1 MCWDK
6 DLWEWNAHRLN
17 TWAGTFYISKTF
29 LKNMRFFSFVKQL
42 TVLPLTFLSKKAS
55 GACPTALTGLLHPA
69 PLGTLYACV
78 WTPQNISLYM
88 WPLLGCKN
96 EQASIVVCH
105 QGTSRKR
112 LTQTLEDRKFGLL
125 GTQRLVEGGCRLRMG
140 RWGWNVSLDPWIPP
154 PAGWDVIRGAPSF
167 IIPHPQLTS
176 IQVLGARWSHVPR
189 LNLPRVLGKQ
199 MSSFHSLP
207 WERQWRVE
215 NGGWAGYQGGSQPQ
229 LLQKVKSKNQ

>member
-1 MCWDK
+1 
-6 DLWEWNAHRLN
+6 
-17 TWAGTFYISKTF
+17 
-29 LKNMRFFSFVKQL
+29 MRFFSFVKQL

-125 GTQRLVEGGCRLRMG
+125 GTQRLVWKGAAGSGWGGG
-140 RWGWNVSLDPWIPP
+140 GGTSPWIP
-154 PAGWDVIRGAPSF
+154 GY
-167 IIPHPQLTS
+167 HPL
-176 IQVLGARWSHVPR
+176 
-189 LNLPRVLGKQ
+189 
-199 MSSFHSLP
+199 
-207 WERQWRVE
+207 
-215 NGGWAGYQGGSQPQ
+215 QGGMLSEEHLHHSTPPVNFHPGPWSQVEPCAQ
-229 LLQKVKSKNQ
+229 AESAKGAGKANVIFSLFAVGEAMKSGEWWMRWLSRR